1 MSATSSAPKK
11 NLLVR
16 FLTMNTSGQTSG
28 RDLPL
33 WRQLLIQVLCLFILF
48 SVMFPI
54 MYIVTLSLSSK
65 TTRPSSLQLI
75 PTEISFTAYKQVLD
89 HPTGNPV
96 TFTELLRNSVALS
109 VGVGLVAL
117 LVAVTAAY
125 SFSRF
130 NFKMREVLMV
140 LVFIPL
146 LMPAVGLSTP
156 LYLLLNNIRIVD
168 CGEGVKALI
177 PLMTCDAG
185 IKGKLLFN
193 LRDSLLGVGI
203 AITAGALPF
212 AIWNLKGYLDTIPKE
227 LEEAAAIDG
236 ADTNQTFW
244 KIILPLAAPQLAG
257 ICHLMAVP
265 LPAQRLHPRHDSLQH
280 DRSIRQQHPME
291 PLRRNGS
298 HCRLARRSSLCS
310 PPKTNRRRT
319 HHRRRQRLICFLHPI
334 NFLSLVSWGG
344 EIFSPGQFHAKT
356 DSLHAFAFIVSI
368 VMRSFYADSCS
379 CSPYSN
385 GHPCPR
391 NTRSVS
397 QLVE

>member
-33 WRQLLIQVLCLFILF
+33 WRQLLTQILCLFILF
-48 SVMFPI
+48 TVMFPI

-75 PTEISFTAYKQVLD
+75 PTEISFVAYKQVLD

-96 TFTELLRNSVALS
+96 SFIQLLRNSVALS

-146 LMPAVGLSTP
+146 LMPGVGLATP
-156 LYLLLNNIRIVD
+156 LYLLLNQLKVVD
-168 CGEGVKALI
+168 CGQGVTALL
-177 PLMTCDAG
+177 PWFACDG
-185 IKGKLLFN
+185 GLKGKLIFN

-244 KIILPLAAPQLAG
+244 KIILPLAAPQLAVTFFIG
-257 ICHLMAVP
+257 FIGNWQEFVTSWLFLSQPKDYTLAMTLYNMTGQYASSIPWNRFAAMAVIVA
-265 LPAQRLHPRHDSLQH
+265 LPVAVVYIALQKQ
-280 DRSIRQQHPME
+280 I
-291 PLRRNGS
+291 
-298 HCRLARRSSLCS
+298 
-310 PPKTNRRRT
+310 
-319 HHRRRQRLICFLHPI
+319 
-334 NFLSLVSWGG
+334 VGG
-344 EIFSPGQFHAKT
+344 LTTGGVK
-356 DSLHAFAFIVSI
+356 
-368 VMRSFYADSCS
+368 
-379 CSPYSN
+379 
-385 GHPCPR
+385 G
-391 NTRSVS
+391 
-397 QLVE
+397 

>member
-1 MSATSSAPKK
+1 MSAKSPTTKK

-33 WRQLLIQVLCLFILF
+33 WRQLLTQVLCLFILF

-54 MYIVTLSLSSK
+54 MYIITLSLSSK

-75 PTEISFTAYKQVLD
+75 PTEISPVAYSQVLD

-96 TFTELLRNSVALS
+96 SFIELLRNSVALS

-146 LMPAVGLSTP
+146 LMPGVGLATP
-156 LYLLLNNIRIVD
+156 LYLLLNQVKLLD
-168 CGEGVKALI
+168 CGHGITVLT
-177 PLMTCDAG
+177 PLFACDG
-185 IKGKLLFN
+185 GLKGKLIFN
-193 LRDSLLGVGI
+193 LRDSLFGVGI

-244 KIILPLAAPQLAG
+244 QIILPLAAPQLAVTFFIG
-257 ICHLMAVP
+257 FIGNWQEFVFSWLFLSQPKDFTLAMTIYNMTGQYASSIPWNRFAAMAVIVA
-265 LPAQRLHPRHDSLQH
+265 LPVAVVYIALQKQ
-280 DRSIRQQHPME
+280 I
-291 PLRRNGS
+291 
-298 HCRLARRSSLCS
+298 
-310 PPKTNRRRT
+310 
-319 HHRRRQRLICFLHPI
+319 
-334 NFLSLVSWGG
+334 VGG
-344 EIFSPGQFHAKT
+344 LTTGGVK
-356 DSLHAFAFIVSI
+356 
-368 VMRSFYADSCS
+368 
-379 CSPYSN
+379 
-385 GHPCPR
+385 G
-391 NTRSVS
+391 
-397 QLVE
+397 